1 MAHADAY
8 KVKRDY
14 AKAVEWLSKA
24 GEQGHVH
31 AQEFL
36 DKLYFTGNGVE
47 QSYELAAHWLVRSAE
62 QGHRQGQFNLGA
74 LLNNGEGVEKDPV
87 SAYKWIALASTDP
100 PAEFVDSYRW
110 VRQDLES
117 VLAPEHVEQGRRLA
131 SEWRPKTWDALKLIV
146 AGR

>member
-1 MAHADAY
+1 MYNNGEGVLQDFGRAVYWYRMA
-8 KVKRDY
+8 
-14 AKAVEWLSKA
+14 
-24 GEQGHVH
+24 
-31 AQEFL
+31 
-36 DKLYFTGNGVE
+36 
-47 QSYELAAHWLVRSAE
+47 AE

-117 VLAPEHVEQGRRLA
+117 VLAPGDIEEGRKLA
-131 SEWRPKTWDALKLIV
+131 SEWRPKTWDALKLIA